1 METHHSTRTQR
12 HTWATITQTLLA
24 ALNKSMPHLTSLT
37 VRFDD
42 ANVSFDSTPADD
54 EVEDGDLLDVKLR
67 FE

>member
-1 METHHSTRTQR
+1 
-12 HTWATITQTLLA
+12 
-24 ALNKSMPHLTSLT
+24 MPHLTSLT